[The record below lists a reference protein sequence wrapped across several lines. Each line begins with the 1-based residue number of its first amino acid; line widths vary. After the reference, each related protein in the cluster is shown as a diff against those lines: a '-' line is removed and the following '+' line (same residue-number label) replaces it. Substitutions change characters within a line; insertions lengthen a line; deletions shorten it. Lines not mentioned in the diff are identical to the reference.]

1 MAERGISFDGADQGL
16 LNMHFKNNC
25 NRISFSYNVTPSAH
39 YQYVP
44 AYHHFQSSINMVHFI
59 GPDKPWFQGR
69 YASTGSGVFDEMM
82 GRWWAVYDRHYRTEA
97 SKSDPSVQL
106 VRYLTKGEYQPR
118 GAQEPA
124 TSRWDAQRSFP
135 PHYVKPKAIFPWEI
149 NQEAPTRVFA
159 EDAYRQ
165 EAGSSSGHT
174 GEPLAPSS
182 SEGQTPAESSVTE
195 TSPTKP
201 QEEPPTPISS
211 TVSVPPSDPWSSFTR
226 TNAWDEVPEIE
237 RYVGTLQKHT
247 RSRSLKSPGIIG
259 LPSQGGDAL
268 EGELVQRG
276 SKLTDFPSEA
286 ERPSLPV
293 TPAPMRRPKFWGG
306 GGAPGT
312 HEDEDEETLL
322 PAAEGVPEQSDW
334 DPVAQ
339 LQKLAKQQSEMLLHK
354 LGSSEG
360 ASSSGR
366 RDSSDLPARPVPFG
380 SEELTSPTYVAQTAK
395 VLSPQPVKGN
405 TGSSMVRGIASDDE
419 KTPRASAPESR
430 STAAPPLSSYR
441 NLATPAREQ
450 LSRKARIYLSKRQL
464 YHQARKNSMYCRLES
479 SSNQPWR

>member
-1 MAERGISFDGADQGL
+1 MPNGQFEIPI
-16 LNMHFKNNC
+16 H
-25 NRISFSYNVTPSAH
+25 T
-39 YQYVP
+39 VP
-44 AYHHFQSSINMVHFI
+44 AKQLTCTRQSPPANT
-59 GPDKPWFQGR
+59 KP
-69 YASTGSGVFDEMM
+69 
-82 GRWWAVYDRHYRTEA
+82 EA
-97 SKSDPSVQL
+97 
-106 VRYLTKGEYQPR
+106 
-118 GAQEPA
+118 ANFPA
-124 TSRWDAQRSFP
+124 TIYEMSRDTAPFVPPERYPSPPRDMGYQFP

-334 DPVAQ
+334 VRV
-339 LQKLAKQQSEMLLHK
+339 H
-354 LGSSEG
+354 GS
-360 ASSSGR
+360 R
-366 RDSSDLPARPVPFG
+366 
-380 SEELTSPTYVAQTAK
+380 
-395 VLSPQPVKGN
+395 
-405 TGSSMVRGIASDDE
+405 
-419 KTPRASAPESR
+419 
-430 STAAPPLSSYR
+430 
-441 NLATPAREQ
+441 
-450 LSRKARIYLSKRQL
+450 
-464 YHQARKNSMYCRLES
+464 
-479 SSNQPWR
+479 